1 MARIFAEPVTT
12 VSRQPDGST
21 VLRSGIPLEPYPAS
35 MAQAF
40 RAAAAA
46 YPERMLVAQRAAAA
60 ESAGWRTVTYAAA
73 RRQVDGLA
81 QGLLDRCGQAARP
94 VMILSGNSIEHLLLT
109 LACYTAGLPAV
120 PVSTAYSLLASDHAT
135 LRAMAGLVRPA
146 VVFADDGDA
155 YAAALHAI
163 ASHPAGRGADADRV
177 AGGPSGTYDV
187 LARWAVAHRDLE
199 RLAGPGGGGGSSG
212 PGSGGGSSG
221 HGGGRGGPVLV
232 TLSGWAGDSRA
243 TSFGELAATPAT
255 SQVDERAA
263 AAGPDTVAKILF
275 TSGSTGQPKGVLTT
289 HRMMC
294 ANQQMIRQA
303 WPFLADEPP
312 VLLDWL
318 PWSHTFGGSHNVNQV
333 ITQAGTLWIDDGRPT
348 PGMIERTVR
357 NLADVSPTIY
367 YNVPAGY
374 AALLPFLERDRDLAA
389 RFFARLRLVFYAGA
403 ALPQRLWD
411 AIGELAAA
419 AGSAAP
425 MTTSWGMTETAPA
438 ATAAHFRSGRS
449 DCIGVPL
456 PGVEIKL
463 AAVGRRLEA
472 RVRGP
477 AVTPGY
483 LGRPDLTEAAF
494 DADGFY
500 RTGDAV
506 ELISPGDPD
515 AGLRFDGR
523 IAEEFKL
530 ATGTWVRPGTLR
542 PELLSASG
550 GLLQDA
556 VLTGHD
562 AGYIGALGWLS
573 PQRAAQVAGTGDSGQ
588 AALAAGPAALAAD
601 PADPAALAAD
611 PAVRAA
617 AAAAL
622 DRYNTLRTGTSHRIR
637 RLLLLAEPPSLADG
651 EITDKGYLN
660 QRAVL
665 ERRAGLVA
673 ALHAGQPGPEVIC
686 WPDGSA
692 AE

>member
-1 MARIFAEPVTT
+1 MTRIFAEPVTT
-12 VSRQPDGST
+12 ASTFPDGST
-21 VLRSGIPLEPYPAS
+21 VLRSGIPLEPYAGS
-35 MAQAF
+35 MAGMF

-46 YPERMLVAQRAAAA
+46 HPDRILVAQRAAA
-60 ESAGWRTVTYAAA
+60 GWRTLSYNEA

-81 QGLLDRCGQAARP
+81 QGLLDRCGPAARP

-109 LACYTAGLPAV
+109 LACYTIGVPAV
-120 PVSTAYSLLASDHAT
+120 PVSTAYALLASDHAT
-135 LRAMAGLVRPA
+135 LRVMSCLVRPA

-155 YAAALHAI
+155 YAQALRA
-163 ASHPAGRGADADRV
+163 V
-177 AGGPSGTYDV
+177 AGP
-187 LARWAVAHRDLE
+187 A
-199 RLAGPGGGGGSSG
+199 GGGG
-212 PGSGGGSSG
+212 PEADGGA
-221 HGGGRGGPVLV
+221 RCTVI
-232 TLSGWAGDSRA
+232 TMSGWAGDARA
-243 TSFGELAATPAT
+243 TAFGELAETPVT
-255 SQVDERAA
+255 SRVDERADA
-263 AAGPDTVAKILF
+263 VGPDTVAKVLF
-275 TSGSTGQPKGVLTT
+275 TSGSTGHPKGVLNT

-318 PWSHTFGGSHNVNQV
+318 PWSHTFGGNHNVNQV
-333 ITQAGTLWIDDGRPT
+333 IANAGTLWIDDGRPA

-357 NLADVSPTIY
+357 NLADVSPTVY

-374 AALLPFLERDRDLAA
+374 AALMPFLDRDRDLAA
-389 RFFARLRLVFYAGA
+389 RFFRRLRLVFYAGA

-425 MTTSWGMTETAPA
+425 MTTSWGATET
-438 ATAAHFRSGRS
+438 
-449 DCIGVPL
+449 
-456 PGVEIKL
+456 
-463 AAVGRRLEA
+463 
-472 RVRGP
+472 
-477 AVTPGY
+477 
-483 LGRPDLTEAAF
+483 AF

-506 ELISPGDPD
+506 ALIDPGAPD

-523 IAEEFKL
+523 IAEDFKL
-530 ATGTWVRPGTLR
+530 ATGTWVRVGTLR

-562 AGYIGALGWLS
+562 AGFIGALGWLS
-573 PQRAAQVAGTGDSGQ
+573 PQRAAQIAGTGEGAPQ
-588 AALAAGPAALAAD
+588 AALPALVT
-601 PADPAALAAD
+601 D

-622 DRYNTLRTGTSHRIR
+622 DRYNAMRTGTSQRIL
-637 RLLLLAEPPSLADG
+637 RLLLLAEPPSLAAG
-651 EITDKGYLN
+651 EITDKGYVN

-665 ERRAGLVA
+665 QRRADLVA

-686 WPDGSA
+686 WPAGQPA
-692 AE
+692 G

>member
-1 MARIFAEPVTT
+1 MAHGVPGGGGPSRIFAPPVTT
-12 VSRQPDGST
+12 VSRLPDGST
-21 VLRSGIPLEPYPAS
+21 VLRSGIPLEPYAPS
-35 MAQAF
+35 MTAMF

-46 YPERMLVAQRAAAA
+46 HPGRTLAAQREAAAA
-60 ESAGWRTVTYAAA
+60 DGWRTVAYAAA

-81 QGLLDRCGQAARP
+81 QGLLDRCGTAAPP

-109 LACYTAGLPAV
+109 LACYTAGLPVV

-155 YAAALHAI
+155 YAAALRAA
-163 ASHPAGRGADADRV
+163 ASASGSPGAAPALV
-177 AGGPSGTYDV
+177 TV
-187 LARWAVAHRDLE
+187 
-199 RLAGPGGGGGSSG
+199 
-212 PGSGGGSSG
+212 SG
-221 HGGGRGGPVLV
+221 H
-232 TLSGWAGDSRA
+232 AGDQEA
-243 TSFGELAATPAT
+243 TAFGELAGTPAT
-255 SQVDERAA
+255 GQVDERAD

-275 TSGSTGQPKGVLTT
+275 TSGSTGHPKGVLNT

-303 WPFLADEPP
+303 WPFLAGEPP

-318 PWSHTFGGSHNVNQV
+318 PWSHTFGGNHNVNQV
-333 ITQAGTLWIDDGRPT
+333 IANAGTLWIDDGRPT

-374 AALLPFLERDRDLAA
+374 SALLPFLERDRELAA

-425 MTTSWGMTETAPA
+425 MTTSWGATETAPA
-438 ATAAHFRSGRS
+438 ATSAHFPGGRS

-456 PGVEIKL
+456 PGVDIRL
-463 AAVGRRLEA
+463 APVGDRLEI
-472 RVRGP
+472 RVKGP
-477 AVTPGY
+477 TVTPGY
-483 LGRPDLTEAAF
+483 LGRPDLTEAVF

-506 ELISPGDPD
+506 AMIDPD
-515 AGLRFDGR
+515 DPAAGLRFDGR

-542 PELLSASG
+542 PALLSASG

-562 AGYIGALGWLS
+562 AGFVGALGWLS
-573 PQRAAQVAGTGDSGQ
+573 PQRAAQIAGTGEGT
-588 AALAAGPAALAAD
+588 APGGLLALVT
-601 PADPAALAAD
+601 D

-622 DRYNTLRTGTSHRIR
+622 DRYNAGRTGTSQRIL

-651 EITDKGYLN
+651 EITDKGYVN

-665 ERRAGLVA
+665 ARRPGLVA
-673 ALHAGQPGPEVIC
+673 ALHAAEPGPEVIC
-686 WPDGSA
+686 WHGGRL

>member
-1 MARIFAEPVTT
+1 MTRIFAEPVTT
-12 VSRQPDGST
+12 ASAFPDGST
-21 VLRSGIPLEPYPAS
+21 VLRSGIPLEPYAGS
-35 MAQAF
+35 MAGMF

-46 YPERMLVAQRAAAA
+46 HPDRILVAQRAAA
-60 ESAGWRTVTYAAA
+60 GWRTLSYTEA

-81 QGLLDRCGQAARP
+81 QGLLDRCGPAARP

-109 LACYTAGLPAV
+109 LACYTIGVPAV
-120 PVSTAYSLLASDHAT
+120 PVSTAYALLASDHAT
-135 LRAMAGLVRPA
+135 LRVMSCLVRPA

-155 YAAALHAI
+155 YAQAL
-163 ASHPAGRGADADRV
+163 R
-177 AGGPSGTYDV
+177 
-187 LARWAVAHRDLE
+187 AV
-199 RLAGPGGGGGSSG
+199 AGPGAGTGPAGGAGPAGGGG
-212 PGSGGGSSG
+212 PEADGGA
-221 HGGGRGGPVLV
+221 RCTVI
-232 TLSGWAGDSRA
+232 TMSGWAGDARA
-243 TSFGELAATPAT
+243 TAFGELAETPVT
-255 SQVDERAA
+255 SRVDERADA
-263 AAGPDTVAKILF
+263 VGPDTVAKVLF
-275 TSGSTGQPKGVLTT
+275 TSGSTGHPKGVLNT

-318 PWSHTFGGSHNVNQV
+318 PWSHTFGGNHNVNQV
-333 ITQAGTLWIDDGRPT
+333 IANAGTLWIDDGRPA

-357 NLADVSPTIY
+357 NLADVSPTVY

-374 AALLPFLERDRDLAA
+374 AALMPFLDRDRDLAA
-389 RFFARLRLVFYAGA
+389 RFFRRLRLVFYAGA

-425 MTTSWGMTETAPA
+425 MTTSWGATETAPA
-438 ATAAHFRSGRS
+438 ATSAHFSSGRS

-463 AAVGRRLEA
+463 APAGGRLEI

-506 ELISPGDPD
+506 ALIDPGAPD

-523 IAEEFKL
+523 IAEDFKL
-530 ATGTWVRPGTLR
+530 ATGTWVRVGTLR

-562 AGYIGALGWLS
+562 AGFIGALGWLS
-573 PQRAAQVAGTGDSGQ
+573 PQRAAQIAGTGEGAPQ
-588 AALAAGPAALAAD
+588 AALPALVT
-601 PADPAALAAD
+601 D

-622 DRYNTLRTGTSHRIR
+622 DRYNAMRTGTSQRIL
-637 RLLLLAEPPSLADG
+637 RLLLLAEPPSLAAG
-651 EITDKGYLN
+651 EITDKGYVN

-665 ERRAGLVA
+665 QRRAGLVA

-686 WPDGSA
+686 WPAGQPA
-692 AE
+692 G

>member
-1 MARIFAEPVTT
+1 MAHCVPGGGGSTRIFAPPVTT
-12 VSRQPDGST
+12 ASTLPDGSML
-21 VLRSGIPLEPYPAS
+21 LRSGIPLEPYPAS
-35 MAQAF
+35 MAGTF
-40 RAAAAA
+40 RTAAAAH
-46 YPERMLVAQRAAAA
+46 PDRVLVAQRAAAEDPAAA
-60 ESAGWRTVTYAAA
+60 EGPAGWRTVTYAEA

-81 QGLLDRCGQAARP
+81 QGLLDRCGPAARP
-94 VMILSGNSIEHLLLT
+94 VLILSGNSIEHLLLT

-120 PVSTAYSLLASDHAT
+120 PVSTAYSLLATDHAT
-135 LRAMAGLVRPA
+135 LRAMTGLVRPA
-146 VVFADDGDA
+146 AVFADDGAA
-155 YAAALHAI
+155 YAAALRTV
-163 ASHPAGRGADADRV
+163 ASHD
-177 AGGPSGTYDV
+177 
-187 LARWAVAHRDLE
+187 
-199 RLAGPGGGGGSSG
+199 AGPA
-212 PGSGGGSSG
+212 
-221 HGGGRGGPVLV
+221 LI
-232 TLSGWAGDSRA
+232 TLSGRAGASRA
-243 TSFGELAATPAT
+243 IMFGELAATPVT
-255 SQVDERAA
+255 SGVDERAA
-263 AAGPDTVAKILF
+263 AVGPDTVAKILF
-275 TSGSTGQPKGVLTT
+275 TSGSTGRPKGVLNT

-294 ANQQMIRQA
+294 ANQQMISQA

-318 PWSHTFGGSHNVNQV
+318 PWSHTFGGNHNVNQV
-333 ITQAGTLWIDDGRPT
+333 ITHAGTLWIDDGRPA

-357 NLADVSPTIY
+357 NLADVSPTVY

-374 AALLPFLERDRDLAA
+374 AALLPFLDRDRELAA

-411 AIGELAAA
+411 AIGELAAE

-425 MTTSWGMTETAPA
+425 MTTSWGATETAPA
-438 ATAAHFRSGRS
+438 ATAAHYSSGRS

-463 AAVGRRLEA
+463 APAGGRLEI
-472 RVRGP
+472 RVKGP

-483 LGRPDLTEAAF
+483 FGRPDLTEAAF

-500 RTGDAV
+500 RSGDAV
-506 ELISPGDPD
+506 APIDPGDPD

-530 ATGTWVRPGTLR
+530 GTGTWVRPGTLR

-562 AGYIGALGWLS
+562 AGFIGALGWLS
-573 PQRAAQVAGTGDSGQ
+573 PQRAAQLAGT
-588 AALAAGPAALAAD
+588 A
-601 PADPAALAAD
+601 ADPAALVAD

-622 DRYNTLRTGTSHRIR
+622 DRYNTRRTGTSHRIL
-637 RLLLLAEPPSLADG
+637 RLMLLAEPPSLADG

-665 ERRAGLVA
+665 ARRAGLVA
-673 ALHAGQPGPEVIC
+673 ALHADDPGPEIIC
-686 WPDGSA
+686 WPGGSA
-692 AE
+692 TR